1 MQEGFR
7 VALEDK
13 YGEFEK
19 FMEENKGK
27 RKFEQSVELA
37 INFRGLDF
45 TKPNNRLN
53 QDILLPNGKG
63 KTNKIALF
71 TTDKALIEKAAASD
85 VEVLDGNAL
94 AAMANDKEKLA
105 SLLKY
110 VLVAQPSLMPNIA
123 RYLGP
128 FLGPRNKMPK
138 PLPASMDLAKMSGEI
153 NKSILI
159 RNKGKFLPTI
169 HCVVGSEKMEAR
181 KIFDNIKEVVNG
193 VTKKTGANHIR
204 SAYVK
209 LTMSKPLKLV

>member
-1 MQEGFR
+1 

-19 FMEENKGK
+19 YLGENKGK

-45 TKPNNRLN
+45 SKPNNRLN
-53 QDILLPNGKG
+53 LDILLPNGKG

-71 TTDKALIEKAAASD
+71 TTERALIEKAAAND
-85 VEVLDGNAL
+85 IVVLDGNSL

-105 SLLKY
+105 ELLKY
-110 VLVAQPSLMPNIA
+110 ILVAQPSLMPMIA
-123 RYLGP
+123 KYLGP
-128 FLGPRNKMPK
+128 FLGPRNRMPK
-138 PLPASMDLAKMSGEI
+138 PLPASMDLAKMSSEI
-153 NKSILI
+153 GKSILI
-159 RNKGKFLPTI
+159 RNKGKFLPTV
-169 HCVVGSEKMEAR
+169 HCVVGSEKMESR

-193 VTKKTGANHIR
+193 ITKKTGANHIR

>member
-1 MQEGFR
+1 
-7 VALEDK
+7 
-13 YGEFEK
+13 
-19 FMEENKGK
+19 MEENKGK

-71 TTDKALIEKAAASD
+71 TTDRALIEKAAASD

-110 VLVAQPSLMPNIA
+110 VLVAQPSLMPTIA

-138 PLPASMDLAKMSGEI
+138 PLPPSMDLVKMSDEI
-153 NKSILI
+153 NKSALI
-159 RNKGKFLPTI
+159 RNKGKFLPTV

-193 VTKKTGANHIR
+193 VSKKAGANHIR

>member
-1 MQEGFR
+1 M
-7 VALEDK
+7 ALEDK

-19 FMEENKGK
+19 FMEENRGK

-71 TTDKALIEKAAASD
+71 ATDKALIEKAAASD
-85 VEVLDGNAL
+85 VDVLDGNAL

-105 SLLKY
+105 GLLKY

-138 PLPASMDLAKMSGEI
+138 PLPPSLDLAKMSGEI

-159 RNKGKFLPTI
+159 RNKGKFLPTV

-181 KIFDNIKEVVNG
+181 KIFDNIREVVNG

>member
-1 MQEGFR
+1 M
-7 VALEDK
+7 ALEDK

-19 FMEENKGK
+19 FMEENRGK

-71 TTDKALIEKAAASD
+71 ATDKALIEKAAASD
-85 VEVLDGNAL
+85 VDVLDGNAL

-105 SLLKY
+105 GLLKY

-138 PLPASMDLAKMSGEI
+138 PLPPASTW
-153 NKSILI
+153 
-159 RNKGKFLPTI
+159 RRCP
-169 HCVVGSEKMEAR
+169 AR
-181 KIFDNIKEVVNG
+181 S
-193 VTKKTGANHIR
+193 TR
-204 SAYVK
+204 AY
-209 LTMSKPLKLV
+209 S